1 MDTQMQPV
9 VLAGPKFKHTSVF
22 LLFRKWNKIEE
33 VCFFFTLPFH
43 FTHEFVTKREQA
55 LRKNLPLGKKKLLVG
70 II

>member
-1 MDTQMQPV
+1 M
-9 VLAGPKFKHTSVF
+9 
-22 LLFRKWNKIEE
+22 
-33 VCFFFTLPFH
+33 PFH